1 MDQHNPTH
9 SIDQWNLAIQHQFR
23 DDLSLTVAYVGNAG
37 RHMFYRRDYN
47 AAAPG
52 PGPFSSR
59 RRFGAIGYNV
69 PAYNQSNQSSS
80 GYHGLQIQGEKRYS
94 QGLLL
99 TTALTWGKSYDFG
112 GHNSMNPFDHN
123 IDRALQDGDRALVF
137 TVGHV
142 WDLPFGPGRRFL
154 NSTGPSRFL
163 VGGWQFSGV
172 TRWMSGTPFT
182 PVVANTASLNSDCCT
197 LRPNRLA
204 VGSIENAD
212 RSRWFDPGAFA
223 VPGLYQF
230 GNSGRNILRGPAFR
244 SADWALSKSFQ
255 FTEAVRLEL
264 RWEAFN
270 AFNSTNLSNPV
281 TSIDSSL
288 AGRITGLAHFMRRQ
302 QLGAHFYW

>member
-1 MDQHNPTH
+1 
-9 SIDQWNLAIQHQFR
+9 
-23 DDLSLTVAYVGNAG
+23 
-37 RHMFYRRDYN
+37 
-47 AAAPG
+47 
-52 PGPFSSR
+52 
-59 RRFGAIGYNV
+59 
-69 PAYNQSNQSSS
+69 
-80 GYHGLQIQGEKRYS
+80 
-94 QGLLL
+94 
-99 TTALTWGKSYDFG
+99 
-112 GHNSMNPFDHN
+112 
-123 IDRALQDGDRALVF
+123 
-137 TVGHV
+137 
-142 WDLPFGPGRRFL
+142 
-154 NSTGPSRFL
+154 
-163 VGGWQFSGV
+163 
-172 TRWMSGTPFT
+172 MSGTPFT